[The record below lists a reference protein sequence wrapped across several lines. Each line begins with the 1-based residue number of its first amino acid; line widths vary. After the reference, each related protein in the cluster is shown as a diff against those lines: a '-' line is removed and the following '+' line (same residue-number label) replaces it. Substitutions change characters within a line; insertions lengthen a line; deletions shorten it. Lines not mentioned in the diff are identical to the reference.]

1 MNIETYLNYYGYKI
15 KMPLTT
21 SVIETGVDKLVNLVD
36 MKGRISSADAAKEL
50 GVGTTV
56 VMEWAD
62 FLEEEGIIK
71 VEYKFTK
78 PFLIARKLAKKDIQ
92 EKAKEFEGKK
102 DVFVR
107 KAEVSLSFLEKES
120 EKLKRLKEGFDGIK
134 KELGIDLNS
143 VKNELEELK
152 NYEQLKLS
160 LDRKV
165 EEQKTQSMSKLR
177 EITQQILREK
187 ERYQSMLSQIKEEE
201 KILEHDKI
209 EANSLE
215 ESEKLVQQKLNDV
228 RGLIQKIEAKAKTEE
243 EDVKNVRGH
252 IQDMEI
258 LAKAAEAKIEK
269 ERSLIE
275 PLVSQSRAQMEKI
288 KELQEAV
295 IGKIES
301 KEKKLSK
308 AKGAS
313 KKMNEFFKKKMGVL
327 DIIEKVNKD
336 RNDLER
342 ELIELI
348 RKAKSFQLSSKSG
361 DIGTEIVDLEKK
373 FKNVDEKKKAFEQEL
388 KKLGVFFK

>member
-1 MNIETYLNYYGYKI
+1 
-15 KMPLTT
+15 MPLTT
-21 SVIETGVDKLVNLVD
+21 SVIETGVDKLVNLVNL
-36 MKGRISSADAAKEL
+36 KEKISSADAAKEL
-50 GVGTTV
+50 GVSTTV

-78 PFLIARKLAKKDIQ
+78 PFLIARKLAKKDVQ
-92 EKAKEFEGKK
+92 EKAKEFSGKK

-107 KAEVSLSFLEKES
+107 KAEISLSFLERES
-120 EKLKRLKEGFDGIK
+120 EKLKSLKDEFDRIK
-134 KELGIDLNS
+134 KELGIDINS

-160 LDRKV
+160 LDKKI
-165 EEQKTQSMSKLR
+165 EEQKTLSMNKLQ

-187 ERYQSMLSQIKEEE
+187 KRHQDMLSQIREEE

-215 ESEKLVQQKLNDV
+215 ESEKLVRQKLDEV
-228 RGLIQKIEAKAKTEE
+228 RELIQEVEAKTKTEE
-243 EDVKNVRGH
+243 EDIKNVRSH
-252 IQDMEI
+252 IQNMEI
-258 LAKAAEAKIEK
+258 LAKAAEAKIEE

-275 PLVSQSRAQMEKI
+275 SLIKQSQLQMEKI

-301 KEKKLSK
+301 KEKKLGK
-308 AKGAS
+308 AKEAS
-313 KKMNEFFKKKMGVL
+313 NKMKEFFKKKIGVL
-327 DIIEKVNKD
+327 GLIEKVNKD

-348 RKAKSFQLSSKSG
+348 RKAKSFQLSSKSSDMG
-361 DIGTEIVDLEKK
+361 SEISELEKK
-373 FKNVDEKKKAFEQEL
+373 FKNVDDKKNVFEAEL

>member
-1 MNIETYLNYYGYKI
+1 
-15 KMPLTT
+15 MPLTT
-21 SVIETGVDKLVNLVD
+21 SVIETGVDKLVNLVNL
-36 MKGRISSADAAKEL
+36 KEKISSADAAKEL
-50 GVGTTV
+50 GVSTTV

-62 FLEEEGIIK
+62 FLEEEGVIK

-78 PFLIARKLAKKDIQ
+78 PFLIARKLAKKDVQ
-92 EKAKEFEGKK
+92 EKAKEFSGKR

-120 EKLKRLKEGFDGIK
+120 EKLKSLKDEFDKIK
-134 KELGIDLNS
+134 KELGIDLGS

-165 EEQKTQSMSKLR
+165 EEQKALSMNKLQ

-187 ERYQSMLSQIKEEE
+187 ERYQSMLSRIKEEE
-201 KILEHDKI
+201 KILEHDKL

-215 ESEKLVQQKLNDV
+215 ESEKLVRQKLNDV
-228 RGLIQKIEAKAKTEE
+228 RNLIQKIEGKAKIEE
-243 EDVKNVRGH
+243 EGIRNVRGH
-252 IQDMEI
+252 IENMEI

-269 ERSLIE
+269 ERSLID
-275 PLVSQSRAQMEKI
+275 PLVKQSQLQMEKI

-308 AKGAS
+308 AKEAS
-313 KKMNEFFKKKMGVL
+313 KKMKELFKKKMGVL
-327 DIIEKVNKD
+327 GIIEKVNKD

-348 RKAKSFQLSSKSG
+348 RKAKSFQLSSKSR
-361 DIGTEIVDLEKK
+361 DVGTEIVDLEKR
-373 FKNVDEKKKAFEQEL
+373 FNDVDEKKKAFEQEL

>member
-1 MNIETYLNYYGYKI
+1 
-15 KMPLTT
+15 MPLTT
-21 SVIETGVDKLVNLVD
+21 SLIETGVDKLVNLVNL
-36 MKGRISSADAAKEL
+36 KEKISSADAAKEL
-50 GVGTTV
+50 GVSTTV

-78 PFLIARKLAKKDIQ
+78 PFLIARKLAKKDVQ
-92 EKAKEFEGKK
+92 EKAKEFSGKK

-120 EKLKRLKEGFDGIK
+120 EKLKSLKDEFDKIK
-134 KELGIDLNS
+134 KELGIDIGS

-160 LDRKV
+160 LDKKI
-165 EEQKTQSMSKLR
+165 EEQKALSMSTLR
-177 EITQQILREK
+177 EITQQILREE
-187 ERYQSMLSQIKEEE
+187 ERYQSMLSHIKEEE
-201 KILEHDKI
+201 KILERDKV

-228 RGLIQKIEAKAKTEE
+228 KSLIQKIEAKAKTEE
-243 EDVKNVRGH
+243 EDIQNVRGD
-252 IQDMEI
+252 IENMEI
-258 LAKAAEAKIEK
+258 LSKAAEAKIEK

-275 PLVSQSRAQMEKI
+275 PLVKQSQLQMEKI

-327 DIIEKVNKD
+327 DVIEKVNTD

-342 ELIELI
+342 ELIGLI
-348 RKAKSFQLSSKSG
+348 KKAKSFQISSKSR

-373 FKNVDEKKKAFEQEL
+373 FKEVDEKKKAFEQEL
-388 KKLGVFFK
+388 KKLEVFFK

>member
-1 MNIETYLNYYGYKI
+1 MSFAINHYEYEI

-21 SVIETGVDKLVNLVD
+21 SVIETGVDKLVNLVNL
-36 MKGRISSADAAKEL
+36 KEKVSSADAAKEL
-50 GVGTTV
+50 GVSTTV
-56 VMEWAD
+56 VMEWAN

-78 PFLIARKLAKKDIQ
+78 PFLIARKLAKKDAQ
-92 EKAKEFEGKK
+92 EKAKEFSGKRE
-102 DVFVR
+102 VFVR

-120 EKLKRLKEGFDGIK
+120 EKLKSLKEEFDRIK

-165 EEQKTQSMSKLR
+165 EEQKALSMNKLQ

-187 ERYQSMLSQIKEEE
+187 KKYQDMLSQIREEE

-215 ESEKLVQQKLNDV
+215 ESEELVRQKLDEV
-228 RGLIQKIEAKAKTEE
+228 RGLIQKVEAKTKREE
-243 EDVKNVRGH
+243 EDVKNVRDH
-252 IQDMEI
+252 IQNMEI

-275 PLVSQSRAQMEKI
+275 PLVNQSQLQMEKI
-288 KELQEAV
+288 KELQET
-295 IGKIES
+295 IIEKIES
-301 KEKKLSK
+301 KEKKFSK
-308 AKGAS
+308 AKEAS
-313 KKMNEFFKKKMGVL
+313 KKMKEFFKKKMGAL
-327 DIIEKVNKD
+327 DLIEKVNQD

-348 RKAKSFQLSSKSG
+348 RKAKSFQLSSKSR
-361 DIGTEIVDLEKK
+361 DVGTEIVDLEKK
-373 FKNVDEKKKAFEQEL
+373 FKEVDEKKKAFEQEL
-388 KKLGVFFK
+388 KKLEGFFK